1 MKIIKTSDKL
11 PSLKKGYN
19 QKINKKKLLELAEQ
33 VGKIL
38 KKEGKIDLEENANIS
53 SPRNAFS
60 Y

>member
-11 PSLKKGYN
+11 PSLKKRYN
-19 QKINKKKLLELAEQ
+19 QKINKKELLELAEQ

-38 KKEGKIDLEENANIS
+38 KKEGRIGLEENANIS
-53 SPRNAFS
+53 SSRNVFS